1 MSGFDQ
7 DQNDTGETSAG
18 FPQSSGGWSSM
29 SRLIEADTSVNAGDS
44 LEGDFEQTVA
54 SGLGIHRDRGPNVEA
69 LADPSV
75 LPVTVFPFLRQVND
89 RLAKQ
94 ISLALR
100 KRSGALVDV
109 AVTDQVNLR
118 LGSAVS
124 SIPVPSLVGILQS
137 EGQDAPVFV
146 AIDGAMASLYFDML
160 LGGSQIR
167 SVYAAPV
174 RNFSVIETQLFFTL
188 LESLGACANAA
199 FAPLYPVVLK
209 ADRVETN
216 PRFLPVFKAQ
226 DSVIKIRLLVQC
238 GQRSGFI
245 DLYMTTRFL
254 APIDA
259 HTRPKGRVEVPV
271 ADPVWQRH
279 LRHQLGKSKISLRAR
294 LSELTIPLYRLR
306 NLKVGDVLPLEK
318 GPDSLVDLVIDTKT
332 VARGKMG
339 RSTGRIA
346 IRIVDTTLEANTTRD
361 LS

>member
-1 MSGFDQ
+1 MSGIDQ
-7 DQNDTGETSAG
+7 DQTQTDTDPARGIR
-18 FPQSSGGWSSM
+18 SSEGWSSM
-29 SRLIEADTSVNAGDS
+29 SRLVDAETSVSAADGFDRDFTQPDAAIANAD
-44 LEGDFEQTVA
+44 
-54 SGLGIHRDRGPNVEA
+54 RDVHPNVEA
-69 LADPSV
+69 LADPSA

-124 SIPVPSLVGILQS
+124 AIPVPSLVGVLQS

-160 LGGSQIR
+160 LGASQIR
-167 SVYAAPV
+167 SVYTAPI
-174 RNFSVIETQLFFTL
+174 RNFSVIETQLFLTL
-188 LESLGACANAA
+188 LESLSACANDA
-199 FAPLYPVVLK
+199 FAPLYPILLK

-226 DSVIKIRLLVQC
+226 DSVIKIRFLVQC
-238 GQRSGFI
+238 GSRSGFI
-245 DLYMTTRFL
+245 DMYMTSRFL

-259 HTRPKGRVEVPV
+259 HARPMGRVELPI
-271 ADPVWQRH
+271 ADPHWQRH
-279 LRHQLGKSKISLRAR
+279 LKVQLGKSHVALRAR

-306 NLKVGDVLPLEK
+306 NLRVGDVLPLDK
-318 GPDSLVDLVIDTKT
+318 GPDSLVDLVIETKT
-332 VARGKMG
+332 VARGRMG
-339 RSTGRIA
+339 RSTGRMA
-346 IRIVDTTLEANTTRD
+346 IQIVETMLSAQNTKDIT
-361 LS
+361 